1 MVQAVINPIG
11 NPFKRVE
18 AVRPETTGAMAARP
32 EQRTNIFASAGVT
45 VPSSIFG
52 SSGSSETSGSCAS
65 SGSGGNTIAV
75 A

>member
-11 NPFKRVE
+11 NPFKRME

-45 VPSSIFG
+45 VQPSIFG

-65 SGSGGNTIAV
+65 SGGGGNTIAV